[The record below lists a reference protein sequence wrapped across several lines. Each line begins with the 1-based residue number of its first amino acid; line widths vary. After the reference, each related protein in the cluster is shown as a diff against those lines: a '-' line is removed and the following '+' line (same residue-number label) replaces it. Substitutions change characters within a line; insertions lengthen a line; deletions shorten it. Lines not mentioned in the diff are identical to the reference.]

1 MRRFLKLA
9 VASAML
15 AAGALGSGA
24 ADAADPLKVGFIYVG
39 PIGDHGWSYQHDQG
53 RLAIEKEFGDRVETV
68 YVEKVAEGP
77 DAERA
82 ITRLARQ
89 GAGLIFTTS
98 FGFMEQTLAVAEKF
112 PDVNFEHATGYKRSD
127 NVSTYSGRF
136 YEGRYVI
143 GQIAAKMSKSGTAGY
158 VASFP
163 IPEVVRGINA
173 FLLGAQSVNP
183 DFKLK
188 VVWVNS
194 WFDPGKE
201 ADAAKVLIGQGADII
216 TQHTDS
222 TAPLQIAEQQGV
234 IGFGQASDMIKFA
247 PKAQLTAIIDDWSA
261 YYIDRTRA
269 VLDGTWA
276 SADTW
281 GGMGDKMVI
290 MADYTNMPDD
300 VKAMAQETEAKITSG
315 EFHPFTGPIYKQNG
329 DLAVAAGEVL
339 DDGTLLGMNWYVQGV
354 DDTLPQ

>member
-1 MRRFLKLA
+1 MRTFFKMTI
-9 VASAML
+9 ASAML
-15 AAGALGSGA
+15 AVGAFA
-24 ADAADPLKVGFIYVG
+24 AAPADAADPLKVGFIYVG

-53 RLAIEKEFGDRVETV
+53 RLAIEEAFGDKVETV

-98 FGFMEQTLAVAEKF
+98 FGFMEQTLAVAKKF
-112 PDVNFEHATGYKRSD
+112 PDIKFEHATGYKQAD
-127 NVSTYSGRF
+127 NLATYSARF

-143 GQIAAKMSKSGTAGY
+143 GQIAAKMSKSGVAGY

-222 TAPLQIAEQQGV
+222 TAPLQIAEEQGAT
-234 IGFGQASDMIKFA
+234 GFGQASDMIKFA

-261 YYIDRTRA
+261 YYVQRTQA
-269 VLDGTWA
+269 VLDGTWT
-276 SADTW
+276 SGDVW
-281 GGMGDKMVI
+281 GGMDAKMVV

-300 VKAMAQETEAKITSG
+300 VKAMAEETEAKITSG
-315 EFHPFTGPIYKQNG
+315 EFHPFSGPIYKQDG
-329 DLAVAAGEVL
+329 TLAVEEGKVL
-339 DDGTLLGMNWYVQGV
+339 DDGTLLGMNWYVKGI
-354 DDTLPQ
+354 DDSLPQ